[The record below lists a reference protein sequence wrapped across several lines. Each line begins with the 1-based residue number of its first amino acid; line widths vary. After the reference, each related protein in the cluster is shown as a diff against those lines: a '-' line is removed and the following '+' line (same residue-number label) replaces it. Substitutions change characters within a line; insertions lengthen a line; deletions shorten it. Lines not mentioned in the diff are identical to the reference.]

1 MKKTVTMALTL
12 TMVLGLMSGCGAND
26 TPADNAETN
35 ATPANAENFSD
46 EMKIPYAVDLSPEDG
61 ADSVE
66 RAEAKGATNI
76 LALDQSLA
84 FIINVPNGRVIT
96 TMSQDEMKENIFT
109 NIDGAVIL

>member
-61 ADSVE
+61 ADSW
-66 RAEAKGATNI
+66 
-76 LALDQSLA
+76 S
-84 FIINVPNGRVIT
+84 GRETMRTPPTLPIRTCT
-96 TMSQDEMKENIFT
+96 TWSPRT
-109 NIDGAVIL
+109 P

>member
-66 RAEAKGATNI
+66 RAG
-76 LALDQSLA
+76 DH
-84 FIINVPNGRVIT
+84 
-96 TMSQDEMKENIFT
+96 ENSPYFAHPDVYNMEST
-109 NIDGAVIL
+109 DTLTVLHNFQTQQ